1 MKEQK
6 KKNTNKSDFV
16 EVILFWIPEML
27 LFPFRILIMAVRGV
41 GKLIRG
47 YFDFV

>member
-1 MKEQK
+1 MNKPK
-6 KKNTNKSDFV
+6 KKNTNKSDFFDV
-16 EVILFWIPEML
+16 VVYAVPEL
-27 LFPFRILIMAVRGV
+27 LLLPFRILFIVARGV